1 MWGRGQGAQLPGP
14 PPVLLPHSTHI
25 PIDPRRKFVIFFL
38 NVYPG
43 GKFFPMI
50 RDVENETRPREN
62 LEALQLKRLQAVV
75 ERLYHLVPFYRR
87 RLDETGVKPED
98 VRTLEDLRR
107 LPFTVKQDL
116 RDNYPFGMFAAPMN
130 QIVRIHASSGTTGK
144 PTPVA
149 YTQRDLETWSELMA
163 RTMAAG
169 GTHRGDIVHNAY
181 GYGLFTGG
189 LGFHYGAER
198 LGAAVI
204 PVSGGQTR
212 RQIMLL
218 QDFGPTVLT
227 CTPSF
232 ALHLAEVGQ
241 EMGVDFKNLQLR
253 VGIFG
258 AEPWTEA
265 MRTEIEN
272 RLAIDAVDI
281 YGLSEILGPGVSV
294 ECVEAKRGLH
304 LFEDHFLAEIINP
317 ATLEPVPPG
326 EMGEL
331 VITTLTKEAMPLL
344 RYRTRDITSL
354 TYAPCVCGRTLAR
367 MHRLRGRSDDMLI
380 IRGVNVFPS
389 QIEAVLLETPGV
401 APHYQLIVD
410 REGQLDTLEVQVE
423 VDEATFSDEVKQLQA
438 LAKNIERQIKDYYT
452 VSVKVRLVEPRS
464 IPRSEGKAQRV
475 IDKRQL

>member
-1 MWGRGQGAQLPGP
+1 
-14 PPVLLPHSTHI
+14 
-25 PIDPRRKFVIFFL
+25 
-38 NVYPG
+38 
-43 GKFFPMI
+43 MI
-50 RDVENETRPREN
+50 RDVKHETMPREE

-75 ERLYHLVPFYRR
+75 ERLYHLVPFYHRR
-87 RLDETGVKPED
+87 MDEMGVKPD
-98 VRTLEDLRR
+98 HIKTLGDLQL
-107 LPFTVKQDL
+107 LPLTTKQDL
-116 RDNYPFGMFAAPMN
+116 RDNYPFGMFAAPMD

-144 PTPVA
+144 STPVA

-163 RTMAAG
+163 RTLTAAG
-169 GTHRGDIVHNAY
+169 AHRGDIVHNAY

-218 QDFGPTVLT
+218 QDFAPTVLV

-232 ALHLAEVGQ
+232 ALYLAEVGQ
-241 EMGVDFKNLQLR
+241 EMGVDFRQLKLR

-258 AEPWTEA
+258 AEPWTEG
-265 MRTEIEN
+265 MRVEIEK
-272 RLAIDAVDI
+272 RLNLDAVDI
-281 YGLSEILGPGVSV
+281 YGLSEIIGPGVSV
-294 ECVEAKRGLH
+294 ECIEAKSGLH
-304 LFEDHFLAEIINP
+304 LFEDHFLPEIIDP
-317 ATLEPVPPG
+317 ATLEPLPQE

-354 TYAPCVCGRTLAR
+354 NYAPCRCGRSLVR

-389 QIEAVLLETPGV
+389 QIEAVLMETPGV
-401 APHYQLIVD
+401 EPHYQLIVD
-410 REGQLDTLEVQVE
+410 REGQLDTLEIQVE
-423 VDEATFSDEVKQLQA
+423 VDETTFSDEVKQLQA
-438 LAKNIERQIKDYYT
+438 LAHNLQKQIKDYFT
-452 VSVKVRLVEPRS
+452 VSVKVKLVEPRS
-464 IPRSEGKAQRV
+464 IPRSEGKAKRV
-475 IDKRQL
+475 IDKRQI

>member
-1 MWGRGQGAQLPGP
+1 
-14 PPVLLPHSTHI
+14 
-25 PIDPRRKFVIFFL
+25 
-38 NVYPG
+38 
-43 GKFFPMI
+43 MI
-50 RDVENETRPREN
+50 RDVKHETMPREE

-75 ERLYHLVPFYRR
+75 ERLYHLVPFYHR
-87 RLDETGVKPED
+87 RLDEMGVKPEHIK
-98 VRTLEDLRR
+98 TLGDLQL
-107 LPFTVKQDL
+107 LPLTTKQDL
-116 RDNYPFGMFAAPMN
+116 RDNYPFGMFAAPMD

-144 PTPVA
+144 STPVA

-163 RTMAAG
+163 RTLAAA

-181 GYGLFTGG
+181 GYGLFTGR

-218 QDFGPTVLT
+218 QDFAPTVLV

-232 ALHLAEVGQ
+232 ALYLAEVGQ
-241 EMGVDFKNLQLR
+241 EMGADFRQFKLR

-258 AEPWTEA
+258 AEPWTEG
-265 MRTEIEN
+265 MRVEIEK
-272 RLAIDAVDI
+272 RLNLDAVDI
-281 YGLSEILGPGVSV
+281 YGLSEIIGPGVSV
-294 ECVEAKRGLH
+294 ECIEAKQGLH
-304 LFEDHFLAEIINP
+304 LFEDHFLPEIIDP
-317 ATLEPVPPG
+317 ATLKPLPPG

-354 TYAPCVCGRTLAR
+354 NYAPCRCGRSLGR

-389 QIEAVLLETPGV
+389 QIEAVLMETPGV

-423 VDEATFSDEVKQLQA
+423 VDETTFSDEVKQLQA
-438 LAKNIERQIKDYYT
+438 LAQNLQQQIKDYFT
-452 VSVKVRLVEPRS
+452 VSVKVKLVEPRS
-464 IPRSEGKAQRV
+464 IPRSEGKAKRV

>member
-1 MWGRGQGAQLPGP
+1 
-14 PPVLLPHSTHI
+14 
-25 PIDPRRKFVIFFL
+25 
-38 NVYPG
+38 
-43 GKFFPMI
+43 MI
-50 RDVENETRPREN
+50 RDVKHETMPREE

-75 ERLYHLVPFYRR
+75 ERLYHLVPFYHR
-87 RLDETGVKPED
+87 RLDEMGVKPEHIK
-98 VRTLEDLRR
+98 TLGDLQL
-107 LPFTVKQDL
+107 LPLTTKQDL
-116 RDNYPFGMFAAPMN
+116 RDNYPFGMFAAPMD

-144 PTPVA
+144 STPVA

-163 RTMAAG
+163 RTLAAAV
-169 GTHRGDIVHNAY
+169 THRGDIVHNAY

-218 QDFGPTVLT
+218 LDFAPTVLV

-232 ALHLAEVGQ
+232 ALYLAEVGQ
-241 EMGVDFKNLQLR
+241 EMGVDFRQLKLR

-258 AEPWTEA
+258 AEPWTEG
-265 MRTEIEN
+265 MRVEIEK
-272 RLAIDAVDI
+272 RLNLDAVDI
-281 YGLSEILGPGVSV
+281 YGLSEIIGPGVSV
-294 ECVEAKRGLH
+294 ECIEAKQGLH
-304 LFEDHFLAEIINP
+304 LFEDHFLPEIINP
-317 ATLEPVPPG
+317 ATLEPLPPG

-354 TYAPCVCGRTLAR
+354 NYAPCRCGRSLAR

-389 QIEAVLLETPGV
+389 QIEAVLMETPGV

-423 VDEATFSDEVKQLQA
+423 VDETTFSDEVKQLQA
-438 LAKNIERQIKDYYT
+438 LAQNLQKQIKDYFT
-452 VSVKVRLVEPRS
+452 VSVKVKLVEPRS
-464 IPRSEGKAQRV
+464 IPRSEGKAKRV

>member
-1 MWGRGQGAQLPGP
+1 
-14 PPVLLPHSTHI
+14 
-25 PIDPRRKFVIFFL
+25 
-38 NVYPG
+38 
-43 GKFFPMI
+43 MI
-50 RDVENETRPREN
+50 RDVKHETMPREE

-75 ERLYHLVPFYRR
+75 ERLYHLVPFYHRR
-87 RLDETGVKPED
+87 MDEMGVKPEQIK
-98 VRTLEDLRR
+98 TLGDLRL
-107 LPFTVKQDL
+107 LPFTTKQDL
-116 RDNYPFGMFAAPMN
+116 RDNYPFGMFAAPMD

-144 PTPVA
+144 STPVA

-163 RTMAAG
+163 RTLAAA

-218 QDFGPTVLT
+218 QDFAPTVLV

-232 ALHLAEVGQ
+232 ALYLAEVGQ
-241 EMGVDFKNLQLR
+241 EMGADFRQLKLR

-258 AEPWTEA
+258 AEPWTEG
-265 MRTEIEN
+265 MRVEIEK
-272 RLAIDAVDI
+272 RLNLDAVDI
-281 YGLSEILGPGVSV
+281 YGLSEIIGPGVSV
-294 ECVEAKRGLH
+294 ECIEAKHGLH
-304 LFEDHFLAEIINP
+304 LFEDHFLPEIIDP
-317 ATLEPVPPG
+317 ATLEPLPQD

-344 RYRTRDITSL
+344 RYRTRDVTSL
-354 TYAPCVCGRTLAR
+354 SYAPCRCGRSIVR
-367 MHRLRGRSDDMLI
+367 MNRLRGRSDDMLI
-380 IRGVNVFPS
+380 VRGVNVFPS
-389 QIEAVLLETPGV
+389 QIEAVLMETPGV

-410 REGQLDTLEVQVE
+410 RQGQLDTLEVQVE
-423 VDEATFSDEVKQLQA
+423 VDETTFSDEVKQLQA
-438 LAKNIERQIKDYYT
+438 LAQNLQKQIKDYFT
-452 VSVKVRLVEPRS
+452 VSVKVKLVEPRS
-464 IPRSEGKAQRV
+464 IPRSEGKAKRV

>member
-1 MWGRGQGAQLPGP
+1 
-14 PPVLLPHSTHI
+14 
-25 PIDPRRKFVIFFL
+25 
-38 NVYPG
+38 
-43 GKFFPMI
+43 MI
-50 RDVENETRPREN
+50 RDIKHETMPREE

-75 ERLYHLVPFYRR
+75 ERLYHLVPFYHRR
-87 RLDETGVKPED
+87 MDEMGVKPEQIK
-98 VRTLEDLRR
+98 TLGDLQL
-107 LPFTVKQDL
+107 LPFTTKQDL
-116 RDNYPFGMFAAPMN
+116 RDNYPFGMFAAPMD

-163 RTMAAG
+163 RTLAAA

-218 QDFGPTVLT
+218 QDFSPTVLV

-232 ALHLAEVGQ
+232 ALYLAEVGQ
-241 EMGVDFKNLQLR
+241 EMGADFRKLKLR

-258 AEPWTEA
+258 AEPWTEG
-265 MRTEIEN
+265 MRVEIEK
-272 RLAIDAVDI
+272 RLNLDAVDI
-281 YGLSEILGPGVSV
+281 YGLSEIIGPGVSV
-294 ECVEAKRGLH
+294 ECIEAKHGLH
-304 LFEDHFLAEIINP
+304 LFEDHFLPEIIDP
-317 ATLEPVPPG
+317 ATLEPMPQE

-344 RYRTRDITSL
+344 RYRTRDVTSL
-354 TYAPCVCGRTLAR
+354 NYAPCRCGRSIVR
-367 MHRLRGRSDDMLI
+367 MNRLRGRSDDMLI

-389 QIEAVLLETPGV
+389 QIEAVLMETPGV

-410 REGQLDTLEVQVE
+410 RQGQLDTLEVQVE
-423 VDEATFSDEVKQLQA
+423 VDEATFSDEVKQLQT
-438 LAKNIERQIKDYYT
+438 LAQNLQKQIKDYFT
-452 VSVKVRLVEPRS
+452 VSVKVKLVEPRS
-464 IPRSEGKAQRV
+464 IPRSEGKAKRV